1 MPASGVCL
9 MHSPV
14 QVKQLKPR
22 YYHTATVFGC
32 GPIFRMVVMFGG
44 LRNIGGDPIA
54 ETTLLHL
61 GEFAVWNTCL
71 HKFPP
76 QSEVSSTQLSL

>member
-1 MPASGVCL
+1 
-9 MHSPV
+9 
-14 QVKQLKPR
+14 
-22 YYHTATVFGC
+22 
-32 GPIFRMVVMFGG
+32 MFGG
-44 LRNIGGDPIA
+44 VRNIGGDTIA

-76 QSEVSSTQLSL
+76 QSEVSQFNTAKLVKLYFDSKHATKVVS

>member
-1 MPASGVCL
+1 MQ
-9 MHSPV
+9 SPV
-14 QVKQLKPR
+14 QVKQLQTR
-22 YYHTATVFGC
+22 SYHTATVFGC

-44 LRNIGGDPIA
+44 LRNIGGDTIA

-71 HKFPP
+71 HKQIFPP
-76 QSEVSSTQLSL
+76 QSEVSSTYKVIF